1 MPSKVYR
8 LTNLDTNEVI
18 EDVVARKAK
27 EIIGASGNVVL
38 NRIACKKDNVF
49 ENWKVEFQ
57 QDIRPFTKKTYAQW
71 MYLNKRYGARK
82 ARNEV

>member
-38 NRIACKKDNVF
+38 NRLACKKDNVF
-49 ENWKVEFQ
+49 RAWKVEFQ

-71 MYLNKRYGARK
+71 LYLNKRYGMGK

>member
-8 LTNLDTNEVI
+8 LTNVDTNEVI
-18 EDVVARKAK
+18 EDVEARKAK
-27 EIIGASGNVVL
+27 EIIGASNNVVL
-38 NRIACKKDNVF
+38 NRLACKKDNVF
-49 ENWKVEFQ
+49 GTWRVELQ
-57 QDIRPFTKKTYAQW
+57 QDIRPFTRKTYAQW

>member
-1 MPSKVYR
+1 MSSKVYR

-38 NRIACKKDNVF
+38 NRVACKKDNVF
-49 ENWKVEFQ
+49 GTWKVEFQ
-57 QDIRPFTKKTYAQW
+57 QDIRPFTRKTYAQW
-71 MYLNKRYGARK
+71 LYLNKRYGMGAV
-82 ARNEV
+82 RNET